1 MKSFFT
7 ILAVAFLAAI
17 ASVQATGKTCP
28 ECCKDKD
35 CAACC
40 KGKCDECANCNK

>member
-1 MKSFFT
+1 MKT
-7 ILAVAFLAAI
+7 ILAAVAI
-17 ASVQATGKTCP
+17 AVASLSGLQAKGTNCP

-40 KGKCDECANCNK
+40 KGKCSECANCNK